1 MQGLEKSGR
10 LFSTLNIGDNELSD
24 SSKNINIS
32 LPTGDLSL
40 KVGGRNLE
48 VLDDYCTFAAR
59 DNARRGF
66 LFVSKVL
73 GKHYPARPMAMRCA
87 HDLLASF
94 VELTA
99 DDHVAVV
106 GMAET
111 ATGLGY
117 GVFESLMRTHPA
129 LSAVYAHTTRYWM
142 NGDVLTFEESHS
154 HAPSLCLHLPGDS
167 KYANM
172 LNRANVL
179 ILVDDELSTG
189 ETFSNLVLAY
199 KAKFPSIER
208 VHIATLADFSGGRAQ
223 KNVAKRTRIPVTVG
237 AIVSGDHSFQKRGNA
252 NKSPETQAQPR
263 QFQRDDLPR
272 EFGRGWIDSPL
283 KISLEQ
289 AELIASGIR
298 STTGPI
304 LVLGTGE
311 FMHAAYVLAMQLESL
326 GLTTR
331 VQSTTRSPILIGNGI
346 TSKLEVPDL
355 YMEGVPNYLY
365 NVVREDYS
373 EVLLCHEQEQS
384 SVTKLLA
391 HQLNARC
398 VRFTHNEGRNALSL
412 C

>member
-1 MQGLEKSGR
+1 MEKCDR
-10 LFSTLNIGDNELSD
+10 RFSTLNMGDNELSD
-24 SSKNINIS
+24 SQKIINIS

-40 KVGGRNLE
+40 KIEGRNLE
-48 VLDDYCTFAAR
+48 LLEDYCTFAAR

-73 GKHYPARPMAMRCA
+73 GKHYPARPMAMRRA

-99 DDHVAVV
+99 DDHVAAV

-117 GVFESLMRTHPA
+117 GVFESLMRCQPVR
-129 LSAVYAHTTRYWM
+129 SAVYAHTTRYWM
-142 NGDVLTFEESHS
+142 KGDVLTFEESHS
-154 HAPSLCLHLPGDS
+154 HAPSLCLHLPGN
-167 KYANM
+167 YRHEIQ
-172 LNRANVL
+172 LNRATVL
-179 ILVDDELSTG
+179 VLVDDELSTG

-199 KAKFPSIER
+199 KARFPSIER

-223 KNVAKRTRIPVTVG
+223 KNVAERTRIPVTVG

-272 EFGRGWIDSPL
+272 EFGRGWTDSPL
-283 KISLEQ
+283 KIALEHV
-289 AELIASGIR
+289 ELIASGIR

-311 FMHAAYVLAMQLESL
+311 FMHAAYVLAMELESL

-346 TSKLEVPDL
+346 TAKLEVPDL

-384 SVTKLLA
+384 NVTKLLA

-398 VRFTHNEGRNALSL
+398 VRFTHSEGRNALSL
-412 C
+412 R

>member
-1 MQGLEKSGR
+1 MSD
-10 LFSTLNIGDNELSD
+10 LNAM
-24 SSKNINIS
+24 INIP
-32 LPTGDLSL
+32 LHTGDLSL
-40 KVGGRNLE
+40 VIDERNLE
-48 VLDDYCTFAAR
+48 LLDDYCTYAAR
-59 DNARRGF
+59 DNERRGF

-73 GKHYPARPMAMRCA
+73 GKHYPARPIAMRYA
-87 HDLLASF
+87 HDLLASY
-94 VELTA
+94 VELTSE
-99 DDHVAVV
+99 DHIAVV

-117 GVFESLMRTHPA
+117 GVFESLMRCQPDR
-129 LSAVYAHTTRYWM
+129 SVVYAHTTRYWM
-142 NGDVLTFEESHS
+142 NGDVLTFKESHS
-154 HAPSLCLHLPGDS
+154 HAPSLCLHFPEDEGHAI
-167 KYANM
+167 K
-172 LNRANVL
+172 LNRANILV
-179 ILVDDELSTG
+179 LVDDELSTG
-189 ETFSNLVLAY
+189 LTLSNLVLAY
-199 KAKFPSIER
+199 KARYPSIER

-223 KNVAKRTRIPVTVG
+223 KNIAERIRIPVTVG

-252 NKSPETQAQPR
+252 NKSPEAQAQPR

-289 AELIASGIR
+289 AELIASGIS

-311 FMHAAYVLAMQLESL
+311 FMHAAYVLAMELESL

-365 NVVREDYS
+365 NVVRDDYS